1 MSTPSVTIIVDGAP
15 IEVNPER
22 MLLPELLD
30 KGFSIPHFCYQESL
44 GSDGN
49 CRMCMVEI
57 AGKKR
62 PQISC
67 DTPIVA
73 GMEVRTRGESIEKVR
88 RDILE
93 LELINHPVDCPICD
107 QAGEC
112 SLQDYYMEYGLYQGK
127 VDKTEKHPFDKH
139 IDLGAN
145 VLHDQ
150 ERCVLC
156 QRCVRFC
163 RDVTHTDE
171 LCVAGRGDHSYIT
184 TVPGETLH
192 NAYAMNVTD
201 LCPVGAL
208 TSKDF
213 RFQQRVWFLA
223 TSPSVCHGCAKGCA
237 IDIDHAKSK
246 YHDDTIYRFRPRKNP
261 EINGEFICDA
271 GRLSYKEQQT
281 NLLRTCLAKEETLAD
296 AEALDRMKAILTEDE
311 YPIVVLADANLYTE
325 ELAALQAFAR
335 TFHARLYA
343 PLEAYHD
350 PAFGDDWLKSPQR
363 AANAEGVKRL
373 GIATEMPTINDNTL
387 VINVNHP
394 DGHRTANRIDL
405 LTHQPDEDTGRVPA
419 RLTLPIAPWVQ
430 SSGHLI
436 NEDGIEQ
443 YCEQVLRRNDP
454 IPTLLERLAPFFDK
468 GDDTIFDNLE
478 AAL

>member
-1 MSTPSVTIIVDGAP
+1 MKATITVDGTRH
-15 IEVNPER
+15 EVETDQ
-22 MLLPELLD
+22 MLLPILLD
-30 KGFSIPHFCYQESL
+30 KGYSVPHFCYHETL

-57 AGKKR
+57 EGKKR

-67 DTPIVA
+67 DTPIVD
-73 GMEVRTRGESIEKVR
+73 GMEVRTMGENIEKVR

-93 LELINHPVDCPICD
+93 LELINHPVDCPVCD

-112 SLQDYYMEYGLYQGK
+112 SLQDYYMEYGLYQGS
-127 VDKTEKHPFDKH
+127 VDKGRKTHHNKH

-145 VLHDQ
+145 VMHDQ

-163 RDVTHTDE
+163 RDVTHTNE
-171 LCVAGRGDHSYIT
+171 LGVAGRGDHSYIT
-184 TVPGETLH
+184 TLPGEKLH
-192 NAYAMNVTD
+192 NDYAMNVVD

-223 TSPSVCHGCAKGCA
+223 TSPSVCHGCAKGCS

-246 YHDDTIYRFRPRKNP
+246 YHDDTIYRFRPRANP
-261 EINGEFICDA
+261 QINGDFICDA
-271 GRLSYKEQQT
+271 GRLSYKDKQE
-281 NLLRTCLAKEETLAD
+281 NLLERPYRDGQSIRRSD
-296 AEALDRMKAILTEDE
+296 ARAQTAELISQSRQI
-311 YPIVVLADANLYTE
+311 IILADANLYTE
-325 ELAALQAFAR
+325 ELEYLIRFAKHIGA
-335 TFHARLYA
+335 TLHA
-343 PLEAYHD
+343 PLELYRD
-350 PAFGDDWLKSPQR
+350 ETFGDNWLKSPMR

-373 GIATEMPTINDNTL
+373 GIDTSLPTFDDNTL

-394 DGHRTANRIDL
+394 DAAQAPHRIDL
-405 LTHQPDEDTGRVPA
+405 LIHQPHQPMEESNA
-419 RLTLPIAPWVQ
+419 LLTLPIPPFVQ
-430 SSGHLI
+430 RAGHLT

-443 YCEQVLRRNDP
+443 YCEQVLHRNLP
-454 IPTLLERLAPFFDK
+454 IPAISAWLELDK
-468 GDDTIFDNLE
+468 TDNPGD
-478 AAL
+478 AS